1 MVNDCDLS
9 DRKSH
14 TDKTRLR
21 GLKTFLVRADVCV
34 DANSIRRDYL
44 DCKFRRLEIA
54 STQTKPAC
62 AG

>member
-1 MVNDCDLS
+1 MIA
-9 DRKSH
+9 
-14 TDKTRLR
+14 DKTRLR